1 MEKAT
6 GKAHGGMSR
15 IILKAMGI
23 FGGVQVLNILC
34 SIIRTKLVAL
44 WIGPVGVGLFGLF
57 NQALEMINTA
67 TNLGVRNSSV
77 RDISQAVEHRDKSL
91 IARIVTVVRRWSLWL
106 GMGGAIITLAISP
119 ALSKFSFG
127 DYNHV
132 WSFAA
137 LAVAVLFMALTNGE
151 YAVLQGLS
159 KLKRL
164 ARVTV
169 SGTVGG
175 LLISI
180 PLFYF
185 LRERSVL
192 PSILAYALCLV
203 AAAFLLKDKE
213 YPSAQVSGRE
223 TVTMGSG
230 FIKLGVF
237 MTLGSFVSMLASY
250 AFVSWL
256 NTRGGTEAVGFYQAG
271 YTLVDKYAG
280 LVFAAL
286 GMEFYPRLSR
296 VAESSKRLRVFVSHE
311 INIALMVLAPLL
323 MGFVLLRVPLIHLL
337 YRADFDV
344 ITTFISWGAVGTLFR
359 AISWCLAFVMLAKG
373 HGKIFLIT
381 ETLSAVT
388 VLTLNIL
395 CYSLWGVDGLGY
407 AYLASY
413 IIYTVVVAI
422 VYFGVYRLTL
432 SRSCWLSL
440 LAATLAC
447 SAMVL
452 LVNCMCWV
460 GAIVLLILVSIISLR
475 NTWISWKG

>member
-1 MEKAT
+1 MAT

-15 IILKAMGI
+15 LILKAMGI
-23 FGGVQVLNILC
+23 FGGVQVLGILC

-44 WIGPVGVGLFGLF
+44 WIGPVGVGLFGIF
-57 NQALEMINTA
+57 NQALEMINMA

-77 RDISQAVEHRDKSL
+77 RDISQAMEHRDQSL

-106 GMGGAIITLAISP
+106 GMAGALITLAIAP
-119 ALSKFSFG
+119 ALSRFSFG
-127 DYNHV
+127 DYSHV
-132 WSFAA
+132 WHFAA

-192 PSILAYALCLV
+192 PSILAYALCLLV
-203 AAAFLLKDKE
+203 AAFVLKDKQ
-213 YPSAQVSGRE
+213 YPAAQVSRRE
-223 TVTMGSG
+223 VVNMGEG

-256 NTRGGTEAVGFYQAG
+256 NTRGGTQAVGFYQAG
-271 YTLVDKYAG
+271 YTMVDKYAG

-296 VAESSKRLRVFVSHE
+296 VAGSDMRLRVFVSHE
-311 INIALMVLAPLL
+311 INIALMVLAPIL
-323 MGFVLLRVPLIHLL
+323 MLFVLLRVPLIHLL
-337 YRADFDV
+337 YRGDFDV
-344 ITTFISWGAVGTLFR
+344 IATYISWGAVGTLFR
-359 AISWCLAFVMLAKG
+359 AVSWCMAFVMLAKG
-373 HGKIFLIT
+373 HGKIFLVT
-381 ETLSAVT
+381 ETVSAVT
-388 VLTLNIL
+388 VLVLNML
-395 CYSLWGVDGLGY
+395 CYSQWGVDGLGY
-407 AYLASY
+407 AYLLSY
-413 IIYTVVVAI
+413 IIYTAVVAV
-422 VYFGVYRLTL
+422 VYFGVYRLKL
-432 SRSCWLSL
+432 NNWCWLALS
-440 LAATLAC
+440 ATVTTC
-447 SAMVL
+447 VVMVL
-452 LVNCMCWV
+452 LVNRMHWG
-460 GAIVLLILVSIISLR
+460 GAISLLVLVAIISAR
-475 NTWISWKG
+475 YTWLSWKG

>member
-1 MEKAT
+1 MAT

-15 IILKAMGI
+15 LILKAMGI
-23 FGGVQVLNILC
+23 FGGVQVLGILC

-44 WIGPVGVGLFGLF
+44 WIGPVGVGLFGIF
-57 NQALEMINTA
+57 NQALEMINMA

-77 RDISQAVEHRDKSL
+77 RDISQAMEHRDQSL

-106 GMGGAIITLAISP
+106 GMAGALITLAIAP
-119 ALSKFSFG
+119 ALSRFSFG
-127 DYNHV
+127 DYSHV
-132 WSFAA
+132 WHFAA

-192 PSILAYALCLV
+192 PSILAYALCLLV
-203 AAAFLLKDKE
+203 AAFVLKDKQ
-213 YPSAQVSGRE
+213 YPAAQVSRRE
-223 TVTMGSG
+223 VVNMGEG

-256 NTRGGTEAVGFYQAG
+256 NTRGGTQAVGFYQAG
-271 YTLVDKYAG
+271 YTMVDKYAG

-296 VAESSKRLRVFVSHE
+296 VAGSDKRLRVFVSHE
-311 INIALMVLAPLL
+311 INIALMVLAPIL
-323 MGFVLLRVPLIHLL
+323 MLFVLLRVPLIHLL
-337 YRADFDV
+337 YRGDFDV
-344 ITTFISWGAVGTLFR
+344 IATYISWGAVGTLFR
-359 AISWCLAFVMLAKG
+359 AVSWCMAFVMLAKG
-373 HGKIFLIT
+373 HGKIFLVT
-381 ETLSAVT
+381 ETVSAVT
-388 VLTLNIL
+388 VLVLNML
-395 CYSLWGVDGLGY
+395 CYSQWGVDGLGY
-407 AYLASY
+407 AYLLSY
-413 IIYTVVVAI
+413 IIYTAVVAV
-422 VYFGVYRLTL
+422 VYFGVYRLKL
-432 SRSCWLSL
+432 NNWCWLALSV
-440 LAATLAC
+440 TVTTC
-447 SAMVL
+447 VVMVL
-452 LVNCMCWV
+452 LVNRMHWG
-460 GAIVLLILVSIISLR
+460 GAISLLVLVAIISAR
-475 NTWISWKG
+475 YTWLSWKG

>member
-1 MEKAT
+1 MAT

-15 IILKAMGI
+15 LILKAMGI
-23 FGGVQVLNILC
+23 FGGVQVLGILC

-44 WIGPVGVGLFGLF
+44 WIGPVGVGLFGIF
-57 NQALEMINTA
+57 NQALEMINMA

-77 RDISQAVEHRDKSL
+77 RDISQAMEHRDQSL

-106 GMGGAIITLAISP
+106 GMAGALITLAIAP
-119 ALSKFSFG
+119 ALSRFSFG
-127 DYNHV
+127 DYSHV
-132 WSFAA
+132 WHFAA

-192 PSILAYALCLV
+192 PSILAYALCLLV
-203 AAAFLLKDKE
+203 AAFVLKDKQ
-213 YPSAQVSGRE
+213 YPVAQVSRRE
-223 TVTMGSG
+223 VVNMGEG

-256 NTRGGTEAVGFYQAG
+256 NTRGGTQAVGFYQAG
-271 YTLVDKYAG
+271 YTMVDKYAG

-296 VAESSKRLRVFVSHE
+296 VAGSDKRLRVFVSHE
-311 INIALMVLAPLL
+311 INIALMVLAPIL
-323 MGFVLLRVPLIHLL
+323 MLFVLLRVPLIHLL
-337 YRADFDV
+337 YRGDFDV
-344 ITTFISWGAVGTLFR
+344 IATYISWGAVGTLFR
-359 AISWCLAFVMLAKG
+359 AVSWCMAFVMLAKG
-373 HGKIFLIT
+373 HGKIFLVT
-381 ETLSAVT
+381 ETVSAVT
-388 VLTLNIL
+388 VLVLNML
-395 CYSLWGVDGLGY
+395 CYSQWGVDGLGY
-407 AYLASY
+407 AYLLSY
-413 IIYTVVVAI
+413 IIYTAVVAV
-422 VYFGVYRLTL
+422 VYFGVYRLKL
-432 SRSCWLSL
+432 NNWCWLAL
-440 LAATLAC
+440 LATVTTC
-447 SAMVL
+447 VVMVL
-452 LVNCMCWV
+452 LVNRMHWG
-460 GAIVLLILVSIISLR
+460 GAISLLVLVAIISAR
-475 NTWISWKG
+475 YTWLSWKG